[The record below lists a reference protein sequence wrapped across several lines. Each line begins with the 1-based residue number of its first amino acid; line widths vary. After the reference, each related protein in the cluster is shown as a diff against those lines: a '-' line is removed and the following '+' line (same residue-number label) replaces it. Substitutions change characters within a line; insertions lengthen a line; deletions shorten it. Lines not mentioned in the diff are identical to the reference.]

1 MVRKGEK
8 MSPEHLAKMMAA
20 RKVSQDKR
28 KAAGEPLRRKK
39 VAASAA
45 SASASSASADLAL
58 PPAATKPI
66 LKEVI
71 VQPKVR
77 GKKILKN
84 PEDAPVAV
92 KKGVKASGE
101 TKKQEAGD
109 FVKNTNTGM
118 SAVVS
123 NQMAGQKKELKK
135 ALKTASEMP
144 KLSDTG
150 APQDKT
156 IAGLKTNDPAAVEG
170 RAPFSI
176 QALRNKLLA

>member
-39 VAASAA
+39 VKALVAASTE
-45 SASASSASADLAL
+45 ADLAL
-58 PPAATKPI
+58 PPAATKPL

-101 TKKQEAGD
+101 TKKQEAAD

-123 NQMAGQKKELKK
+123 NQLSGQKKELKK

-144 KLSDTG
+144 KLSDTA